1 MTKKCKQL
9 ENAEYIQA
17 KKINMHIKQTKKKN
31 VQRRNS
37 NPPTL
42 PLNLSSCPSQIAL
55 GLVHIYGYELIKIL
69 STGKQ
74 ECSHT
79 IAVFIKAND

>member
-1 MTKKCKQL
+1 MGTRGFSNGEQGIKSKKVKGSWEHAPPPL
-9 ENAEYIQA
+9 EG
-17 KKINMHIKQTKKKN
+17 
-31 VQRRNS
+31 
-37 NPPTL
+37 L
-42 PLNLSSCPSQIAL
+42 QIAL
-55 GLVHIYGYELIKIL
+55 GLVHIYGYELIKML

>member
-1 MTKKCKQL
+1 MKKSCDKKKCKQL
-9 ENAEYIQA
+9 ENAEYIPV
-17 KKINMHIKQTKKKN
+17 KKINMHIKQTKKKIN

-42 PLNLSSCPSQIAL
+42 PLNCSCCPSQIAL
-55 GLVHIYGYELIKIL
+55 GLVHIYGYELIKML

-74 ECSHT
+74 E
-79 IAVFIKAND
+79 

>member
-1 MTKKCKQL
+1 MKKAVTKKCKQL

-17 KKINMHIKQTKKKN
+17 KKINMHIKQTKKKIN

-42 PLNLSSCPSQIAL
+42 PLNFSSRPSQIAL
-55 GLVHIYGYELIKIL
+55 GLVHIYGYELIKML

-74 ECSHT
+74 E
-79 IAVFIKAND
+79 